1 MDNPLNTQIDG
12 THYKDCAIQPAEYIF
27 ANKLDFFQGNVVK
40 YITRFRA
47 KNGAKDLEKARHYID
62 LLLELEYKETKQN
75 AK

>member
-1 MDNPLNTQIDG
+1 MDNPLDVQVDG
-12 THYKDCAIQPAEYIF
+12 THYKDCVIQPAEYIY

-62 LLLELEYKETKQN
+62 LLLELEYNKNNQE
-75 AK
+75 